1 MAKKESSLKNM
12 IISLVSIS
20 FIASL
25 ALGGVYLVTK
35 DPIALAAIQKQ
46 QNAIKEVVPEFD
58 SLFSYKML
66 PDDGKDSL
74 TFNEAYKAGALVGTA
89 VGTYSN
95 KGYSATQIQLMVGI
109 LPNGSIRNISVI
121 QQKETPGLGTKMGEP
136 KFKDQFNKK
145 NPAEFRLK
153 VKKDGGNVDA
163 ITAATISS
171 RAFCEAVDRAYRNYH
186 KKGGN

>member
-25 ALGGVYLVTK
+25 ALGGVYIVTK
-35 DPIALAAIQKQ
+35 EPIELAAITKQ
-46 QNAIKEVVPEFD
+46 QNAIKEVVPLFD
-58 SLFSYKML
+58 SLFIYKIM
-66 PDDGKDSL
+66 PDDGKDSIVI
-74 TFNEAYKAGALVGTA
+74 NQAYKGDTLVGTA
-89 VGTYSN
+89 VGTYTN
-95 KGYSATQIQLMVGI
+95 KGYAATQIQLMVGF
-109 LPNGSIRNISVI
+109 LPDGSIRNISVI
-121 QQKETPGLGTKMGEP
+121 QQNETPGLGTKMKEP

-145 NPAEFRLK
+145 NPSDFKLK

-171 RAFCEAVDRAYRNYH
+171 RAFCDAVDRAYRNYQ